1 MNQFGA
7 GPSQP
12 AASDTLFPGFPTLD
26 ISRLVSVIRKRL
38 WLAALVVGAFV
49 GLALVYVFLAPKVY
63 QSSAVIY
70 VDPKNDSAVFNGLKG
85 VKQASWESLDAL
97 KSMAEGIQNG
107 TVILRVV
114 DRLNLREDPE
124 FLKPKDGGYSD
135 SEIVEIVSKNIHAE
149 LRRGTRLIDVSVKDR
164 SPERAKNMTA
174 AFIEEFQALIR
185 EQNLQSAEK
194 SRAMLEEEAE
204 DQLQRVLAAEEKLQ
218 DFRLENSG
226 ISLDDG
232 QGIEAT
238 KLSDLDKLLSNAA
251 NDVLLKKAAY
261 EQYSAIPE
269 EDIEKVFEIDGQGE
283 QEHIQKILL
292 ARNQKRAEF
301 VKIKS
306 QYEPVHPTYQSYQ
319 QELAG
324 LEKEVEN
331 AARRLGDSIE
341 KAYFRAV
348 DHEKKLRETVQEQK
362 LTLLEVDGVKK
373 EYRTLKRAVDAAYA
387 TYDRLLDRINDTG
400 VTESVDETV
409 IRVFS
414 EPLVPSKPVSP
425 KKKVTVAIAGVFGTM
440 CGLALVIG
448 LGLLDRTLNTRKQVE
463 STLGL
468 AVLSEIPNAFE
479 KDWDLK
485 DSVFLAK
492 EPNSI
497 VSEGFRSLRTSLSA
511 YSPRSVMITSP
522 SPGEGKSFC
531 AANLAVLQAN
541 MGYRTLLVDADFC
554 KPRMAEIFT
563 DPLRGKGGDGS
574 LTKQNLCEET
584 IFKNL
589 SLISCGRFSTNTG
602 EPMNSEIFAQMLHE
616 AHSSFDCV
624 IIDTSPLNVVS
635 DGLTYSRHAD
645 AVVLVLEAGAT
656 KVDAARHSMKE
667 LQRMRASL
675 VGCVLNRS
683 TNVNAAQQ
691 AYVHGTARSLPALTT
706 ARKQPAVGQPH

>member
-26 ISRLVSVIRKRL
+26 VGRLISVVKKRL
-38 WLAALVVGAFV
+38 WLAGLVAGAFV
-49 GLALVYVFLAPKVY
+49 ALALVYVFLAPKVY

-70 VDPKNDSAVFNGLKG
+70 VDPKNDGAVFDGLKG
-85 VKQASWESLDAL
+85 VKQASWETLDAL
-97 KSMAEGIQNG
+97 KSMAEGIQDG

-114 DRLNLREDPE
+114 DRLDLRNDPD
-124 FLKPKDGGYSD
+124 FLKPKDGGYTD
-135 SEIVEIVSKNIHAE
+135 AEIVEMMSKNVHAE
-149 LRRGTRLIDVSVKDR
+149 LRRGTRLIDVSVRDH
-164 SPERAKNMTA
+164 SPKRARDLTS
-174 AFIEEFQALIR
+174 AFIEEFQSLIR
-185 EQNLQSAEK
+185 EQNMESAEK
-194 SRAMLEEEAE
+194 SRETLEKKAE

-218 DFRLENSG
+218 DFRVKNAG
-226 ISLDDG
+226 ISLDEG
-232 QGIEAT
+232 QGIDAA
-238 KLSDLDKLLSNAA
+238 KLADLDRLLSNAA

-261 EQYSAIPE
+261 EQYQTIPE
-269 EDIEKVFEIDGQGE
+269 SEIERVFEIDGQGE
-283 QEHIQKILL
+283 QEAIQKILL

-301 VKIKS
+301 VKIKA
-306 QYEPVHPTYQSYQ
+306 QYEPIHPTYQSYL

-324 LEKEVEN
+324 LEEEVKT
-331 AARRLGDSIE
+331 AARSLGESIE
-341 KAYFRAV
+341 KAYHRAV
-348 DHEKKLRETVQEQK
+348 DHEKKLRDTVQEQK
-362 LTLLEVDGVKK
+362 LKLLAVDGVKK

-387 TYDRLLDRINDTG
+387 TYDRLLDRMNDTG
-400 VTESVDETV
+400 VTETVDETV

-414 EPLVPSKPVSP
+414 EPLVPAKPVSP
-425 KKKVTVAIAGVFGTM
+425 KKKITVAIAGVFGSM
-440 CGLALVIG
+440 CGLMLVIG
-448 LGLLDRTLNTRKQVE
+448 LGLLDRTLNSRKQVE

-468 AVLSEIPNAFE
+468 AVLAEIPNAFD

-485 DSVFLAK
+485 DSIFLAK

-497 VSEGFRSLRTSLSA
+497 VSESFRTLRTSLSA
-511 YSPRSVMITSP
+511 HSPRSVLITSP

-531 AANLAVLQAN
+531 SANMAVLQAN

-554 KPRMAEIFT
+554 KPRMAGIFT
-563 DPLRGKGGDGS
+563 DPLRGKGGEGS
-574 LTKQNLCEET
+574 LAKQNLCEET

-589 SLISCGRFSTNTG
+589 YLLSCGRFSSNTG

-645 AVVLVLEAGAT
+645 AVVLVIESGST
-656 KVDAARHSMKE
+656 KVDSARHSMKE
-667 LQRMRASL
+667 LQRMRAPL

-683 TNVNAAQQ
+683 TNVNPAQQ
-691 AYVHGTARSLPALTT
+691 AYVHGTARSLPALST
-706 ARKQPAVGQPH
+706 AKPTAAGSSI